1 MNSSR
6 DYRNKRFSQEG
17 RTSTIEGAT
26 SSVVWGKRSRG
37 RPLSKTMKMAI
48 DLVHRHPNISPKEL
62 RRLLIGRGYSVS
74 YGYTKKLKKR
84 ARRFLSPIGKSVPSN
99 FVPSSE
105 GEAIRV
111 KLPEKPKMGLTLA
124 FQEGSTSQDAQAV
137 NGIGTE
143 FTTNK
148 F

>member
-1 MNSSR
+1 MSSSR

-17 RTSTIEGAT
+17 RTSTTEGIA
-26 SSVVWGKRSRG
+26 SSVVGGKRPRG
-37 RPLSKTMKMAI
+37 RPLSKTMTVAI
-48 DLVHRHPNISPKEL
+48 DLVHRYPNISPKEL
-62 RRLLIGRGYSVS
+62 HRLLIGRGYSVS
-74 YGYTKKLKKR
+74 YGYAKKLKKR
-84 ARRFLSPIGKSVPSN
+84 ARRFLSPIGKSGPSN

-105 GEAIRV
+105 GEAIKV
-111 KLPEKPKMGLTLA
+111 EVPEKSKMGLIPA
-124 FQEGSTSQDAQAV
+124 FQEGPLGQGAQTV